1 MRLSKMA
8 IAGIALMAAAFST
21 SYLLT
26 SSGLGIDLPPF
37 GIVAG
42 GRGYVLPLSSISFW
56 LLVLAGF
63 FLLAIG
69 MYRSRAR

>member
-1 MRLSKMA
+1 MSKMA
-8 IAGIALMAAAFST
+8 IAGIALMAAAFGARYFLAPT
-21 SYLLT
+21 
-26 SSGLGIDLPPF
+26 GLALDFPIGV
-37 GIVAG
+37 GV
-42 GRGYVLPLSSISFW
+42 RGYNLPLSIICFW